1 MKIYKIPEPA
11 LLHLY
16 QNGNYDV
23 KIYSDGTKVRTTEDD
38 EFIAQFPENI
48 DCKITNKCDMGCA
61 FCHENSVVDGLHG
74 NINHPILSTLHPGQE
89 IAIGGGNIF
98 EHPDFE
104 EFLIRL
110 KDLGVISNITVNR
123 HHIEIEENLN
133 KVRQWQK
140 EKLVYGVG
148 ISYNGSVDY
157 LKKVIKSLY
166 IPENA
171 VIHTIAGIHNLEP
184 LVSKELKVLIL
195 GYKSIRRGKDFINC
209 HGATIR
215 KKIAELEAKIPEY
228 LESFKV
234 LSFDNLALE
243 QLNIKK
249 YVSPEDWK
257 THYMGD
263 DGSFTMYI
271 DLVKEE
277 FAKNSTSVDRYN
289 LNDYKSIEE
298 SLTKLKTKMS
308 TSACITVLGTDGIYR
323 SVYNHSDGY
332 PDWLFNQLRT
342 YFNSQELADWI
353 VNHGDVS
360 FLNQPVGLA
369 IWDKNYDSPYK
380 GEETDDKNASR
391 FYCNRPGE
399 EWNNIK
405 AHEHASMEDVYMKY
419 LGEYFDDYHYFWD
432 GSKWRIVKVNHVDPL
447 KVIYNEKEN

>member
-110 KDLGVISNITVNR
+110 KDLGVISNITVNQ

-209 HGATIR
+209 HGTTIR

-257 THYMGD
+257 AHYMGD

-277 FAKNSTSVDRYN
+277 FAKNSTSVNRYN

-298 SLTKLKTKMS
+298 
-308 TSACITVLGTDGIYR
+308 I
-323 SVYNHSDGY
+323 
-332 PDWLFNQLRT
+332 FNK
-342 YFNSQELADWI
+342 I
-353 VNHGDVS
+353 
-360 FLNQPVGLA
+360 
-369 IWDKNYDSPYK
+369 KN
-380 GEETDDKNASR
+380 
-391 FYCNRPGE
+391 
-399 EWNNIK
+399 
-405 AHEHASMEDVYMKY
+405 
-419 LGEYFDDYHYFWD
+419 
-432 GSKWRIVKVNHVDPL
+432 
-447 KVIYNEKEN
+447 

>member
-74 NINHPILSTLHPGQE
+74 NINHPILSMLHPGQE

-110 KDLGVISNITVNR
+110 KDLKVISNITVNQ

-148 ISYNGSVDY
+148 ISYNGSVDS

-209 HGATIR
+209 HSATIR

-234 LSFDNLALE
+234 LSLIILHLNNLIL
-243 QLNIKK
+243 
-249 YVSPEDWK
+249 
-257 THYMGD
+257 
-263 DGSFTMYI
+263 
-271 DLVKEE
+271 
-277 FAKNSTSVDRYN
+277 
-289 LNDYKSIEE
+289 KSMFLQKIGKPIIWAMTAV
-298 SLTKLKTKMS
+298 LL
-308 TSACITVLGTDGIYR
+308 CIL
-323 SVYNHSDGY
+323 
-332 PDWLFNQLRT
+332 
-342 YFNSQELADWI
+342 
-353 VNHGDVS
+353 
-360 FLNQPVGLA
+360 
-369 IWDKNYDSPYK
+369 IW
-380 GEETDDKNASR
+380 
-391 FYCNRPGE
+391 
-399 EWNNIK
+399 
-405 AHEHASMEDVYMKY
+405 
-419 LGEYFDDYHYFWD
+419 
-432 GSKWRIVKVNHVDPL
+432 
-447 KVIYNEKEN
+447 

>member
-61 FCHENSVVDGLHG
+61 FCHENSVVDGFHG

-89 IAIGGGNIF
+89 FCLGGGNIF

-110 KDLGVISNITVNR
+110 KDLGVISNITVNQ

-148 ISYNGSVDY
+148 ISYNGSVDS

-171 VIHTIAGIHNLEP
+171 VIHTIAGIHSLEP

-195 GYKSIRRGKDFINC
+195 GYKSIRRGNDFINC
-209 HGATIR
+209 HGETIH
-215 KKIAELEAKIPEY
+215 KKIAELEAKIQEY

-298 SLTKLKTKMS
+298 
-308 TSACITVLGTDGIYR
+308 I
-323 SVYNHSDGY
+323 
-332 PDWLFNQLRT
+332 FNK
-342 YFNSQELADWI
+342 I
-353 VNHGDVS
+353 
-360 FLNQPVGLA
+360 
-369 IWDKNYDSPYK
+369 KN
-380 GEETDDKNASR
+380 
-391 FYCNRPGE
+391 
-399 EWNNIK
+399 
-405 AHEHASMEDVYMKY
+405 
-419 LGEYFDDYHYFWD
+419 
-432 GSKWRIVKVNHVDPL
+432 
-447 KVIYNEKEN
+447 

>member
-1 MKIYKIPEPA
+1 MMN
-11 LLHLY
+11 LLRNS
-16 QNGNYDV
+16 QR
-23 KIYSDGTKVRTTEDD
+23 IS
-38 EFIAQFPENI
+38 IA
-48 DCKITNKCDMGCA
+48 KSLTNAILGCA

-74 NINHPILSTLHPGQE
+74 NINHPILSMLHPGQE

-110 KDLGVISNITVNR
+110 KDLKVISNITVNQ

-133 KVRQWQK
+133 KVCKWQK

-148 ISYNGSVDY
+148 ISYNGSVDS
-157 LKKVIKSLY
+157 LKKVIKSFY

-195 GYKSIRRGKDFINC
+195 GHKSIRRGKDFINC

-257 THYMGD
+257 AHYMGD

-289 LNDYKSIEE
+289 LNDYRSIEE
-298 SLTKLKTKMS
+298 
-308 TSACITVLGTDGIYR
+308 I
-323 SVYNHSDGY
+323 
-332 PDWLFNQLRT
+332 FNK
-342 YFNSQELADWI
+342 I
-353 VNHGDVS
+353 
-360 FLNQPVGLA
+360 
-369 IWDKNYDSPYK
+369 KN
-380 GEETDDKNASR
+380 
-391 FYCNRPGE
+391 
-399 EWNNIK
+399 
-405 AHEHASMEDVYMKY
+405 
-419 LGEYFDDYHYFWD
+419 
-432 GSKWRIVKVNHVDPL
+432 
-447 KVIYNEKEN
+447 

>member
-1 MKIYKIPEPA
+1 MKIYKIPESV
-11 LLHLY
+11 LLYHY

-48 DCKITNKCDMGCA
+48 DCKITNKCDMGCV
-61 FCHENSVVDGLHG
+61 FCHENSVVNGLHG
-74 NINHPILSTLHPGQE
+74 NINHPILSSLHPGQE
-89 IAIGGGNIF
+89 MAIGGGNIF

-110 KDLGVISNITVNR
+110 KNLKVISNITVNQ

-133 KVRQWQK
+133 KVRKWQK
-140 EKLVYGVG
+140 EKLIYGIG
-148 ISYNGSVDY
+148 ISYNGSVDS

-184 LVSKELKVLIL
+184 LISKELKVLIL

-215 KKIAELEAKIPEY
+215 KKIAELEVKIPEY

-243 QLNIKK
+243 QLNVKK
-249 YVSPEDWK
+249 YVSSEDWK
-257 THYMGD
+257 AHYMGD

-277 FAKNSTSVDRYN
+277 FAKNSTSVDRYD

-298 SLTKLKTKMS
+298 
-308 TSACITVLGTDGIYR
+308 I
-323 SVYNHSDGY
+323 
-332 PDWLFNQLRT
+332 FNK
-342 YFNSQELADWI
+342 I
-353 VNHGDVS
+353 
-360 FLNQPVGLA
+360 
-369 IWDKNYDSPYK
+369 KN
-380 GEETDDKNASR
+380 
-391 FYCNRPGE
+391 
-399 EWNNIK
+399 
-405 AHEHASMEDVYMKY
+405 
-419 LGEYFDDYHYFWD
+419 
-432 GSKWRIVKVNHVDPL
+432 
-447 KVIYNEKEN
+447 

>member
-110 KDLGVISNITVNR
+110 KDLGVISNITVNQ

-184 LVSKELKVLIL
+184 LASKELKVLIL
-195 GYKSIRRGKDFINC
+195 GYKSIRRGKDFINY
-209 HGATIR
+209 HGAAIR

-298 SLTKLKTKMS
+298 
-308 TSACITVLGTDGIYR
+308 I
-323 SVYNHSDGY
+323 
-332 PDWLFNQLRT
+332 FNK
-342 YFNSQELADWI
+342 I
-353 VNHGDVS
+353 
-360 FLNQPVGLA
+360 
-369 IWDKNYDSPYK
+369 KN
-380 GEETDDKNASR
+380 
-391 FYCNRPGE
+391 
-399 EWNNIK
+399 
-405 AHEHASMEDVYMKY
+405 
-419 LGEYFDDYHYFWD
+419 
-432 GSKWRIVKVNHVDPL
+432 
-447 KVIYNEKEN
+447 

>member
-1 MKIYKIPEPA
+1 
-11 LLHLY
+11 
-16 QNGNYDV
+16 
-23 KIYSDGTKVRTTEDD
+23 
-38 EFIAQFPENI
+38 
-48 DCKITNKCDMGCA
+48 MGCA

-110 KDLGVISNITVNR
+110 KDLGVISNITVNQ

-148 ISYNGSVDY
+148 ISYNGSADY

-215 KKIAELEAKIPEY
+215 KKIVELEAKIPEY

-257 THYMGD
+257 AHYMGD

-298 SLTKLKTKMS
+298 
-308 TSACITVLGTDGIYR
+308 I
-323 SVYNHSDGY
+323 
-332 PDWLFNQLRT
+332 FNK
-342 YFNSQELADWI
+342 I
-353 VNHGDVS
+353 
-360 FLNQPVGLA
+360 
-369 IWDKNYDSPYK
+369 KN
-380 GEETDDKNASR
+380 
-391 FYCNRPGE
+391 
-399 EWNNIK
+399 
-405 AHEHASMEDVYMKY
+405 
-419 LGEYFDDYHYFWD
+419 
-432 GSKWRIVKVNHVDPL
+432 
-447 KVIYNEKEN
+447 

>member
-1 MKIYKIPEPA
+1 MKIYKIPEPP

-110 KDLGVISNITVNR
+110 KDLGVISNITVNQ

-243 QLNIKK
+243 QLNIKSMFLQK
-249 YVSPEDWK
+249 IGKPIIWAMTAV
-257 THYMGD
+257 
-263 DGSFTMYI
+263 
-271 DLVKEE
+271 L
-277 FAKNSTSVDRYN
+277 
-289 LNDYKSIEE
+289 L
-298 SLTKLKTKMS
+298 
-308 TSACITVLGTDGIYR
+308 CIL
-323 SVYNHSDGY
+323 
-332 PDWLFNQLRT
+332 
-342 YFNSQELADWI
+342 
-353 VNHGDVS
+353 
-360 FLNQPVGLA
+360 
-369 IWDKNYDSPYK
+369 IW
-380 GEETDDKNASR
+380 
-391 FYCNRPGE
+391 
-399 EWNNIK
+399 
-405 AHEHASMEDVYMKY
+405 
-419 LGEYFDDYHYFWD
+419 
-432 GSKWRIVKVNHVDPL
+432 
-447 KVIYNEKEN
+447 

>member
-74 NINHPILSTLHPGQE
+74 NINHPIL
-89 IAIGGGNIF
+89 
-98 EHPDFE
+98 
-104 EFLIRL
+104 
-110 KDLGVISNITVNR
+110 
-123 HHIEIEENLN
+123 
-133 KVRQWQK
+133 
-140 EKLVYGVG
+140 
-148 ISYNGSVDY
+148 
-157 LKKVIKSLY
+157 
-166 IPENA
+166 
-171 VIHTIAGIHNLEP
+171 
-184 LVSKELKVLIL
+184 
-195 GYKSIRRGKDFINC
+195 
-209 HGATIR
+209 
-215 KKIAELEAKIPEY
+215 
-228 LESFKV
+228 
-234 LSFDNLALE
+234 
-243 QLNIKK
+243 
-249 YVSPEDWK
+249 
-257 THYMGD
+257 
-263 DGSFTMYI
+263 
-271 DLVKEE
+271 
-277 FAKNSTSVDRYN
+277 
-289 LNDYKSIEE
+289 
-298 SLTKLKTKMS
+298 S